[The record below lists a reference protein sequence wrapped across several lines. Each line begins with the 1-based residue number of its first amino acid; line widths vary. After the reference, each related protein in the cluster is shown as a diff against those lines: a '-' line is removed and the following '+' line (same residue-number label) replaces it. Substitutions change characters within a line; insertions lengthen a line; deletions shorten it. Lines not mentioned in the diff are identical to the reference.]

1 MTIPLLY
8 KGNNNGDSSLTYY
21 TFPLPNSSMGVMKLE
36 SELINYKFL

>member
-8 KGNNNGDSSLTYY
+8 KRNNNGEPSLIYY
-21 TFPLPNSSMGVMKLE
+21 SFPLPNSLIGAMKLE